1 MYSTDLK
8 NYTIKTF
15 AKRAGRKLSPT
26 KQNIKDNLVPK
37 YLLLTESIS
46 EVAKQCPTIEIG
58 FGKGENIIQQALNN
72 KNKLYI
78 GCEVFYEGVIALVAE
93 IERLKIKNILVWP
106 DDADILINSLPDK
119 SCSGIFLLFSDPW
132 TKKRHHK
139 RRFLQLHRIEKLLF
153 KLTNSASI
161 YFASDIENY
170 VENVVNDCDLLK
182 IKYVISEN
190 VVFDNYITTRYHQ
203 KAIDAGRKVSF
214 IQIFE

>member
-1 MYSTDLK
+1 MDSIDIK
-8 NYTIKTF
+8 NYTIKSFT
-15 AKRAGRKLSPT
+15 KRAGRKLSST

-37 YLLLTESIS
+37 YLLVAESIG
-46 EVAKQCPTIEIG
+46 EVAKKFPTIEIG

-72 KNKLYI
+72 PDKLYI

-93 IERLKIKNILVWP
+93 IQKLNIQNILVWP
-106 DDADILINSLPDK
+106 DDADILINSLPDE

-139 RRFLQLHRIEKLLF
+139 RRFLQPHRIEKLLS
-153 KLTNSASI
+153 KLTNSAAI

-170 VENVVNDCDLLK
+170 VENVVNDCDLLQ
-182 IKYVISEN
+182 IKYIISEN

-203 KAIDAGRKVSF
+203 KAIDASRKVSF